1 MRVHVCVFVG
11 ECECVWVSG
20 CGCTCMCEI
29 SALHVHVYG
38 LFEAK
43 VNGLGIVS
51 DVIEGVISRDEVELS
66 I

>member
-1 MRVHVCVFVG
+1 MGVHVC
-11 ECECVWVSG
+11 
-20 CGCTCMCEI
+20 I
-29 SALHVHVYG
+29 DSALHVHVYG

-43 VNGLGIVS
+43 VKRYGIVS